1 MIDAR
6 DGCVEWMNSC
16 IYQILELTT
25 ISNYDAY
32 CYSIFYTSI
41 IISDGDNEKAS
52 TCDETLLQALDDL
65 SNQDAF
71 NPSIDNLNQPKSS
84 YKLFYSNNNN
94 GISTT
99 TTTTAFS
106 GSNNEDSRSSS
117 GNSGKKKS
125 KSRSSSIT
133 SFTNSL
139 STGSFFNNR
148 SKEREAAILETL
160 EIAQQRIV
168 HLVIE
173 LDNAKEANAIV
184 LETKESV
191 LRSLARQNTIL
202 TIEVSID
209 SSSGGC

>member
-1 MIDAR
+1 M
-6 DGCVEWMNSC
+6 
-16 IYQILELTT
+16 L
-25 ISNYDAY
+25 
-32 CYSIFYTSI
+32 CYAMLCYAVYITNT
-41 IISDGDNEKAS
+41 DGDNDRAS
-52 TCDETLLQALDDL
+52 TTCDETLLQALDDL

-71 NPSIDNLNQPKSS
+71 NINTIDNLNQPKSS
-84 YKLFYSNNNN
+84 YKLFYSNINSNNN
-94 GISTT
+94 KISSGISNDDSG
-99 TTTTAFS
+99 S
-106 GSNNEDSRSSS
+106 GSNS
-117 GNSGKKKS
+117 GSGKKKS

-139 STGSFFNNR
+139 STSSFFNNR

-202 TIEVSID
+202 TIEVSIVVVVVLVD
-209 SSSGGC
+209 LVVVVM

>member
-1 MIDAR
+1 M
-6 DGCVEWMNSC
+6 
-16 IYQILELTT
+16 
-25 ISNYDAY
+25 
-32 CYSIFYTSI
+32 
-41 IISDGDNEKAS
+41 
-52 TCDETLLQALDDL
+52 QALDDL

-99 TTTTAFS
+99 TTTTTAFS
-106 GSNNEDSRSSS
+106 GNNNDDSRSSS

-125 KSRSSSIT
+125 KSRSSIT

-209 SSSGGC
+209 SSSSSGC

>member
-1 MIDAR
+1 MCR
-6 DGCVEWMNSC
+6 LDGWIEWMNSC
-16 IYQILELTT
+16 IYQILELTS
-25 ISNYDAY
+25 ISNYDVY

-41 IISDGDNEKAS
+41 IISDGDNEKVS

-106 GSNNEDSRSSS
+106 DSNKDDSRSSS

>member
-1 MIDAR
+1 M
-6 DGCVEWMNSC
+6 
-16 IYQILELTT
+16 
-25 ISNYDAY
+25 
-32 CYSIFYTSI
+32 
-41 IISDGDNEKAS
+41 
-52 TCDETLLQALDDL
+52 QALDDL

-106 GSNNEDSRSSS
+106 GNNNDDSRSSS

-125 KSRSSSIT
+125 KSRSSIT

-209 SSSGGC
+209 SSSSSSGC

>member
-1 MIDAR
+1 M
-6 DGCVEWMNSC
+6 
-16 IYQILELTT
+16 L
-25 ISNYDAY
+25 
-32 CYSIFYTSI
+32 CYAVYITNT
-41 IISDGDNEKAS
+41 DGDNDRAS
-52 TCDETLLQALDDL
+52 TTCDETLLQALDDL

-71 NPSIDNLNQPKSS
+71 NINTIDNLNQPKSS
-84 YKLFYSNNNN
+84 YKLFYSNINSNNN
-94 GISTT
+94 KISSGISNDDSG
-99 TTTTAFS
+99 S
-106 GSNNEDSRSSS
+106 GSNS
-117 GNSGKKKS
+117 GSGKKKS

-139 STGSFFNNR
+139 STSSFFNNR

-202 TIEVSID
+202 TIEVSIVVVVVLVD
-209 SSSGGC
+209 LVVVVM